1 MTSQEFIQDRGNGQL
16 VFWNR
21 TTDKTNTLERTSS
34 NICKLYAMAAQ
45 KLLHI
50 VYSNTGDK
58 HYCVF
63 LFEAHLSLRGRYGI
77 LVLKNPKLQPTITTK
92 NNPTPF
98 LRLFPSP
105 ECLPFLVKRGKKENW
120 ESNDC
125 FANLPEISSSFLVL
139 DHADKLFAHSALNN
153 GRWWL

>member
-34 NICKLYAMAAQ
+34 NICTLYAMAAQ

-63 LFEAHLSLRGRYGI
+63 LFEGHLSLRGRYGI

-105 ECLPFLVKRGKKENW
+105 ECLSFFGEKRKER
-120 ESNDC
+120 E
-125 FANLPEISSSFLVL
+125 LR
-139 DHADKLFAHSALNN
+139 K
-153 GRWWL
+153 